1 MQGKTASDYH
11 DQPGFSYII
20 ISELMAI
27 MSDVNLT
34 KENICNIR

>member
-1 MQGKTASDYH
+1 MQSKTASAQD

-20 ISELMAI
+20 ISELKAI

-34 KENICNIR
+34 KKHLQY